1 MRRLA
6 ILWLVSCAGALS
18 GSFPLSAMGCD
29 LSEPETGTVAAIID
43 GETLKLADGRT
54 VRLIGAKA
62 PMPPLGFRGEDP
74 WPLVEEAKEALTRLA
89 AGKEVE
95 LRYGGTRTDRHGYA
109 LAHVFVVD
117 GASRLWLQQEMVKA
131 GLARVYSFPDNR
143 ACVGDLLASEGDA
156 RGKGLG
162 VWGSPVYRIASAE
175 DVDRLGR
182 LTQTYQLVEGRVV
195 SVGEGA
201 GRVYLNFA
209 RDWKSDF
216 TISVAR
222 KDANAF
228 QAEGIDLKALAGK
241 RVRVR
246 GWVIWRNGPMIEAT
260 HPEQIEILTDDQ
272 KADDARTRWPQE
284 PGPDIAL

>member
-6 ILWLVSCAGALS
+6 ILWLVSCAGAFS

-29 LSEPETGTVAAIID
+29 LSEPETGTVASVID

-62 PMPPLGFRGEDP
+62 PMPPLGFRGDDP
-74 WPLVEEAKEALTRLA
+74 WPEVEEAKDALTRLA
-89 AGKEVE
+89 SGKEVE
-95 LRYGGTRTDRHGYA
+95 LRYGGTKTDRHGYA

-117 GASRLWLQQEMVKA
+117 GASRLWLQQEMIKA

-143 ACVGDLLASEGDA
+143 ACVRELLASENEA
-156 RGKGLG
+156 RAKGLG
-162 VWGSPVYRIASAE
+162 VWGSPVYRIESA
-175 DVDRLGR
+175 DNVDRLGR
-182 LTQTYQLVEGRVV
+182 LTQTYQLVEGKVL

-201 GRVYLNFA
+201 GRVYLNFT

-222 KDANAF
+222 KDVSAF
-228 QAEGIDLKALAGK
+228 QAEGIDLKSLAGR

-246 GWVIWRNGPMIEAT
+246 GWVVWRNGPMIEAT
-260 HPEQIEILTDDQ
+260 HPEQIELLTDDQ
-272 KADDARTRWPQE
+272 KADNASTRRQQE

>member
-1 MRRLA
+1 
-6 ILWLVSCAGALS
+6 
-18 GSFPLSAMGCD
+18 MGCD

-117 GASRLWLQQEMVKA
+117 GVSRLWLQQEMVKA
-131 GLARVYSFPDNR
+131 GLARVYSFSDNR

-162 VWGSPVYRIASAE
+162 VWGSPIYRIASAE

-222 KDANAF
+222 KDASAF

-272 KADDARTRWPQE
+272 KADDAKTRRQQE